1 MNHQT
6 VVSNFY
12 THWPQ
17 VLWFFT
23 KTNPLFTARFLTTL
37 FGLLLD
43 LHIRSKAVG
52 MLGMLNDG
60 RFVCRPPDPPFNVIR
75 GSRLLHTT
83 ISNFFFIE
91 KINGHSSI
99 IYLNELISRFKL
111 I

>member
-1 MNHQT
+1 VNHQT

-12 THWPQ
+12 THRPQ
-17 VLWFFT
+17 VLFWFFT
-23 KTNPLFTARFLTTL
+23 KTNPLYTARFLATL
-37 FGLLLD
+37 FELLLP

-83 ISNFFFIE
+83 ISNFFLLKNQRPFID
-91 KINGHSSI
+91 HF
-99 IYLNELISRFKL
+99 FK
-111 I
+111 